1 MEKSLW
7 VRVPLRAPCKD
18 VTFDTKVASRKPL
31 FVGVFC
37 YFWTKYRQIG
47 MADLA
52 WRGHFLVRHS
62 LSLYTKLCFCTRLH
76 QRSSLFGATSTRLQ
90 KTHGGSWNEL
100 TMCFFYCF
108 TAALAVFCG
117 FSNNLAYRTC
127 CASIDFPAQ
136 TGQPLF
142 CERARE

>member
-1 MEKSLW
+1 M
-7 VRVPLRAPCKD
+7 PLHGTLLLHPFAPKNLIVWCN
-18 VTFDTKVASRKPL
+18 V
-31 FVGVFC
+31 
-37 YFWTKYRQIG
+37 
-47 MADLA
+47 
-52 WRGHFLVRHS
+52 
-62 LSLYTKLCFCTRLH
+62 YTLT
-76 QRSSLFGATSTRLQ
+76 

-100 TMCFFYCF
+100 TMRFFYCF

-127 CASIDFPAQ
+127 CASFTLPAQ